1 MAIRPDSTAKKQ
13 IEPEDRGIR
22 SAPLKPIR
30 VVVRELTRPDGKK
43 LKVEV
48 PVYPPF
54 KLEEPEDRSAR
65 GKPPAAPAR
74 PAQGAE
80 VPEPAERCRKRRCAG
95 GAGPRAGCFRS
106 PGTEAVVMSSVPIR
120 NPRWLPSSRKEQTA
134 QASLD
139 ARREQRGRHDHP
151 GDERDSAT
159 VGAHR

>member
-1 MAIRPDSTAKKQ
+1 MASRPDSTAKKQ

-65 GKPPAAPAR
+65 GKPAPA
-74 PAQGAE
+74 
-80 VPEPAERCRKRRCAG
+80 
-95 GAGPRAGCFRS
+95 
-106 PGTEAVVMSSVPIR
+106 
-120 NPRWLPSSRKEQTA
+120 LPRKEPK
-134 QASLD
+134 S
-139 ARREQRGRHDHP
+139 RNG
-151 GDERDSAT
+151 
-159 VGAHR
+159 

>member
-54 KLEEPEDRSAR
+54 KLEE
-65 GKPPAAPAR
+65 
-74 PAQGAE
+74 GAE
-80 VPEPAERCRKRRCAG
+80 RAARRASAERAPEKL
-95 GAGPRAGCFRS
+95 GPGSTR
-106 PGTEAVVMSSVPIR
+106 P
-120 NPRWLPSSRKEQTA
+120 RKEPK
-134 QASLD
+134 S
-139 ARREQRGRHDHP
+139 RIG
-151 GDERDSAT
+151 
-159 VGAHR
+159 